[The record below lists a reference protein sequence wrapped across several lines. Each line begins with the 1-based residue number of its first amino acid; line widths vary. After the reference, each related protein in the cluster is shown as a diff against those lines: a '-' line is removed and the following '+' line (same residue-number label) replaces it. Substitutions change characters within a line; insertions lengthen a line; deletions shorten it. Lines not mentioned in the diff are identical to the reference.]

1 MYSFQGYHFQGFNH
15 VPLFHDVPV
24 SLRLVPLLAI
34 RHQRCKFIPG
44 QAPEVHCP
52 IYLFFSFYPVH
63 SSCSFDSNQTASTSC
78 IPPLCP
84 DSGLSRAWRRN
95 VFHLMQ
101 GCRMQSCNSEASL
114 RLTSSIWEGIWGF
127 CLLELLQC
135 SSCIAGWQLHS
146 KTVNIKMFPSASER
160 TSYWGTQNSQ
170 RFIC

>member
-1 MYSFQGYHFQGFNH
+1 MMYSFQGYHFQGFNH

-34 RHQRCKFIPG
+34 SHQRCKFIPG

-101 GCRMQSCNSEASL
+101 GCRMQSCNCKSL
-114 RLTSSIWEGIWGF
+114 TQTHQQHLRGHLRILSTGVTAVF
-127 CLLELLQC
+127 FM
-135 SSCIAGWQLHS
+135 HS
-146 KTVNIKMFPSASER
+146 RMTTALKNCE
-160 TSYWGTQNSQ
+160 Y
-170 RFIC
+170 